1 MHPIDSRKDAPR
13 QPHEAARAPDAR
25 VSITPGAA
33 AERRRP
39 HRLPA
44 EERPRRRKRE
54 EPLEEG
60 RARPRQTRDDERVM
74 DRVVEDRRAFVD
86 LTPNAEP
93 VGEHVD
99 DVDPLDHPSDRR

>member
-1 MHPIDSRKDAPR
+1 MRGSRSPL
-13 QPHEAARAPDAR
+13 
-25 VSITPGAA
+25 V
-33 AERRRP
+33 RRP
-39 HRLPA
+39 NGAGHIASQLRSGRA
-44 EERPRRRKRE
+44 GRGE